1 MRGFFSRPLRDLL
14 DALSRVQPDRPLP
27 GLAAAFLGLVV
38 GWWVYVPLH
47 ELLHV
52 GGCLATGGGVDR
64 LEIGAE
70 YGAALLQ
77 KVFPY
82 VAVGSD
88 YAGQLTGFD
97 THGNDLIYLATV
109 YAPYLLT
116 VVIGVPLILRLVRS
130 GSRSYGSSAL
140 LGVAVPVAY
149 APFPSLI
156 GDFYELGSIVVS
168 RIAMIAAPGTDA
180 LRWRSD
186 DLIKLSREL
195 FFSGTFRP
203 MDLVGVF
210 LGLLL
215 GIFAAFATYAL
226 GVYAAGGIGP
236 PDDGR

>member
-1 MRGFFSRPLRDLL
+1 M
-14 DALSRVQPDRPLP
+14 
-27 GLAAAFLGLVV
+27 
-38 GWWVYVPLH
+38 
-47 ELLHV
+47 
-52 GGCLATGGGVDR
+52 
-64 LEIGAE
+64 
-70 YGAALLQ
+70 
-77 KVFPY
+77 
-82 VAVGSD
+82 
-88 YAGQLTGFD
+88 
-97 THGNDLIYLATV
+97 
-109 YAPYLLT
+109 
-116 VVIGVPLILRLVRS
+116 
-130 GSRSYGSSAL
+130 
-140 LGVAVPVAY
+140 PVAY